1 MTDSVCADREELA
14 RQVWPLARR
23 KAVGYAR
30 RYPHLDPQEFESAA
44 GAAVA
49 EALDTFDPGRG
60 VTVRQHVTMTVRA
73 RLKDALRAATKGR
86 GDRGNQ
92 GLLVPFPRNA
102 DGQVLEPADRRAADP
117 AALAAAAEGF
127 PDPALVAAQAARLKA
142 ATLAALTP
150 QDVADVVRAVV
161 DRAKGGHVPSATLV
175 LALAGRG

>member
-1 MTDSVCADREELA
+1 MTDAQADRNELA

-60 VTVRQHVTMTVRA
+60 VTVRQHVAVTVSG
-73 RLKDALRAATKGR
+73 RLKDALRGATKGR
-86 GDRGNQ
+86 GERGNQ
-92 GLLVPFPRNA
+92 GLLVPFQRNA
-102 DGQVLEPADRRAADP
+102 DGQVLEPTDPRAADP
-117 AALAAAAEGF
+117 AAVVAAAEGL
-127 PDPALVAAQAARLKA
+127 PDPNLVAAQAARLRA
-142 ATLAALTP
+142 AVVASVTP
-150 QDVADVVRAVV
+150 QDVAEIMQAVV
-161 DRAKGGHVPSATLV
+161 KRAKTGHVPSATLV